1 MTQEEIWKPIKGYE
15 DSYEVSNKGRV
26 RTVDRIIN
34 VGKYRRHVK
43 SSIRALLTNE
53 DGYLYVRL
61 INKKGQ
67 RKRVLIHRALME
79 AFVPNPENKPY
90 IDHINTIKTD
100 NNLENLRWVTPKE
113 NTNNPITLE
122 HIKEKCS
129 SIECK
134 NKQRETKER
143 HKVANYNPCRVFQ
156 YSLDGV
162 FLMEYPSISEA
173 VRSLGL
179 THRQSVSNIKIA
191 IDNDNRSAYGYL
203 WTSKRV
209 KTVKY
214 KKVNGKSKSV
224 QQIDEYGNV
233 IRSWLTVSDAASEIG
248 VFDSNLSRHI
258 KHNGGRYK
266 DMLFRYGD

>member
-1 MTQEEIWKPIKGYE
+1 MEHWKQIDDYPL
-15 DSYEVSNKGRV
+15 YEVSDFGRV
-26 RTVDRIIN
+26 R
-34 VGKYRRHVK
+34 
-43 SSIRALLTNE
+43 SSIKRPKRILKPQKNSR
-53 DGYLYVRL
+53 GYYRIHLRNDHGIKLFFVHRL
-61 INKKGQ
+61 
-67 RKRVLIHRALME
+67 VAS
-79 AFVPNPENKPY
+79 AFVENPEGKPHVNH
-90 IDHINTIKTD
+90 IDND
-100 NNLENLRWVTPKE
+100 PANNSAVNLEWVTPKE